1 VAGGFREDR
10 RHRQLAVG
18 EHLADRRQADR
29 ANTSPSIKPT
39 RGQLRYLRR
48 GLGQPAGKL
57 PLFDEVGG
65 AISPRTIRSC
75 VKQGWA
81 ESWITNP
88 IKPDWLVCR
97 LTPQGRK
104 IADDD

>member
-1 VAGGFREDR
+1 MAGGFREDR

-29 ANTSPSIKPT
+29 ANASPSIKPT

-65 AISPRTIRSC
+65 A
-75 VKQGWA
+75 
-81 ESWITNP
+81 
-88 IKPDWLVCR
+88 
-97 LTPQGRK
+97 GRQEAGARDS
-104 IADDD
+104 ADVVAGTANSLQSRCDAAR